1 MKVVRL
7 KADGS
12 TNSIVFSPS
21 VLSLQPIHLHHKL
34 MKNMHNKKEPPKDLT
49 VEALQQALE
58 KATAEKNRAEAIIAA
73 IGDGITIQDM
83 DYRILYQNEAHRK
96 LIGDHLGEYC
106 YSAYEHKEETCE
118 ECPVA
123 LSFKDGGIHTVER
136 IAPTN
141 QGILHVEITSSP
153 LRDSSGQIIAGIEI
167 ARNITARKRSGADLL
182 ERSRH
187 ALLGADVGV
196 ALTRGDNLQPMLQ
209 SCAEA
214 QVRHLD
220 AFLARIWTLNEEERM
235 LELQASAGAHTH
247 LNGPHSRI
255 PLDHY
260 DYKIGWIAKN
270 RKPHLTN
277 AVIGDPM
284 ISNQEW
290 ARQEKIVAFAGHPL
304 VVEDR
309 LVGVMGMFFRNELSE
324 AALQALSSIANEIAL
339 GIEHKR
345 AETERENLIR
355 ELQNLVDRVSTSH
368 REWRD
373 TFDNIRDPIYITDA
387 DYTIKRAN
395 EAFVEFVGKSFSE
408 VLDRK
413 SYDVLQGTG
422 ESALHR
428 QHQSLRESGLP
439 VDIEI
444 TDPVHKKT
452 LVVSHFPYSLEDG
465 AFGGSVSIIRD
476 VTEER
481 EKEMRLIMAERL
493 GSLGQMA
500 AGIAHEINNPLA
512 SILGCAE
519 ALHLR
524 VKKERY
530 DAVLFEKY
538 LTIVQEEVAR
548 CKNITTNMLSV
559 SRSATFE
566 KGTIDITVTL
576 QRTIELMGYQGRLKD
591 VQVNKEFAPDLPPLQ
606 GNEGELRQVFITVIM
621 NALDAMNDSGVLTIG
636 TRQEGDTLSIA
647 IRDTGPGIPPELIS
661 RSFDPFFTTKSD
673 KGGTGLG
680 LTIARKIVDNYKG
693 EITLSSEPG
702 NGTTVT
708 IKLPLTQ

>member
-1 MKVVRL
+1 
-7 KADGS
+7 
-12 TNSIVFSPS
+12 
-21 VLSLQPIHLHHKL
+21 
-34 MKNMHNKKEPPKDLT
+34 MHDKREPPEDRT
-49 VEALQQALE
+49 VESLQQALI
-58 KATAEKNRAEAIIAA
+58 KAEAEKNRSEAIIAA
-73 IGDGITIQDM
+73 IGDGISIQDI
-83 DYRILYQNEAHRK
+83 DYRVLYQNEVHRK
-96 LIGDHLGEYC
+96 LVGDHVGEYC
-106 YSAYEHKEETCE
+106 YQAYERTDAVCE
-118 ECPVA
+118 GCPVA
-123 LSFKDGGIHTVER
+123 LSFQDGKVHTVER
-136 IAPTN
+136 SALTD
-141 QGILHVEITSSP
+141 QGTLQVEITSSL
-153 LRDSSGQIIAGIEI
+153 LRDSSGKIIAGIEI
-167 ARNITARKRSGADLL
+167 ARDITARKRSGADVL

-220 AFLARIWTLNEEERM
+220 AFLARIWTLNEKENI
-235 LELQASAGAHTH
+235 LELQASAGAYTH
-247 LNGPHSRI
+247 LDGPHSRI
-255 PLDHY
+255 PLEYY

-277 AVIGDPM
+277 AVINDPL
-284 ISNQEW
+284 ISDQEW
-290 ARQEKIVAFAGHPL
+290 AHREKIIAFAGHPL

-324 AALQALSSIANEIAL
+324 SALQALSSIANEIAL

-355 ELQNLVDRVSTSH
+355 ELQNLVDRVSTSQ

-373 TFDNIRDPIYITDA
+373 TFDRIQDPICITDA
-387 DYTIKRAN
+387 EYNIKRAN
-395 EAFVEFVGKSFSE
+395 QAFIDFAGKSFSE
-408 VLDRK
+408 VLGRK
-413 SYDVLQGTG
+413 CYDLLHGTSEPYLQCP
-422 ESALHR
+422 
-428 QHQSLRESGLP
+428 HQSLQSLQETGLP
-439 VDIEI
+439 TDVEI
-444 TDPVHKKT
+444 TDPVRKRT
-452 LVVSHFPYSLEDG
+452 LVVSHFPYTLTDG
-465 AFGGSVSIIRD
+465 AFGGSVSLIRD

-500 AGIAHEINNPLA
+500 ASIAHEINNPLA

-524 VKKERY
+524 VKKNRY

-566 KGTIDITVTL
+566 KGTIDINVTL
-576 QRTIELMGYQGRLKD
+576 QRTIELIGYQGRLKD
-591 VQVNKEFAPDLPPLQ
+591 LQVNKEFAPGLPPLQ
-606 GNEGELRQVFITVIM
+606 GNEGELRQVFIAVIT

-636 TRQEGDTLSIA
+636 TREEGNTLSIT
-647 IRDTGPGIPPELIS
+647 ISDTGPGIPSEQVS
-661 RSFDPFFTTKSD
+661 RVFDPFFTTKS
-673 KGGTGLG
+673 GQRGTGLG
-680 LTIARKIVDNYKG
+680 LAIARKIVDNYKG
-693 EITLSSEPG
+693 DITLSSEQG
-702 NGTTVT
+702 KGTTVT
-708 IKLPLTQ
+708 ITLPLRQ